1 MQQVDL
7 LYLAS
12 HIAQAL
18 ATDAR
23 THMLDV
29 SVCASNDCIYLSGT
43 VTSSERLR
51 LVEEVARERA
61 QGMRLVNALSVA
73 RYSEPPSAELLG

>member
-1 MQQVDL
+1 MQQTDL

-18 ATDAR
+18 ATDGR

-43 VTSSERLR
+43 VSSRERLR
-51 LVEEVARERA
+51 LVEEVAREQA
-61 QGMRLVNALSVA
+61 QGTRLINALSIA
-73 RYSEPPSAELLG
+73 QYSEPSSAELLG